1 MANNLLFLWFL
12 QKRLGLRMI
21 GYIGEDSTSIA
32 QILDTTVVTHAAAL
46 NSEAVSAW
54 ENFCYFANLS
64 IIWAFIIYLTFGNRE
79 EKNDLAKAA
88 KLAKKEDRNKL
99 TWNSDFKK
107 LSDLSD
113 AMQSCFNEWQS
124 DQSDSVQSSFDEQLS
139 GQSDSV
145 QSCFDQQ
152 LSGQDTDID
161 CE

>member
-1 MANNLLFLWFL
+1 VANNLLFLWFL

-32 QILDTTVVTHAAAL
+32 QILDTTVVTYAAAL
-46 NSEAVSAW
+46 HSETVSAL
-54 ENFCYFANLS
+54 EIFCFFTNIS
-64 IIWAFIIYLTFGNRE
+64 IICACIISMTFGNRK
-79 EKNDLAKAA
+79 EKHDLTEAA

-99 TWNSDFKK
+99 TWNSDYFES

-113 AMQSCFNEWQS
+113 AMQSCFNERQS

-139 GQSDSV
+139 GQSDS
-145 QSCFDQQ
+145 CFDH
-152 LSGQDTDID
+152 QDTNID